1 MASSQV
7 RAAANKFEASEWR
20 NKKEW
25 RQYERVGMR
34 PDLSLDD
41 IQLSWVHGKAV
52 GLEFKGA
59 ITSMNI
65 HRSVEQ
71 ASSITVT
78 LIDPGGQ
85 IFSKAAKR
93 MRNSL
98 KKKHRL
104 RDTPAAVDE
113 AWDPI
118 NMPILIGRAIDLT
131 LDGVVFR
138 LVKVGYVEST
148 SEVTLTFEDR
158 AVYWLRRKKGKRKA
172 VSRNDSTRAEFVLG
186 LVREVKAETIPFVC
200 PELHKKQKIA
210 PAEGPN
216 G

>member
-1 MASSQV
+1 MASAKVKAQ
-7 RAAANKFEASEWR
+7 ANKFEASAWRTKREWR
-20 NKKEW
+20 KFEK
-25 RQYERVGMR
+25 VGMR
-34 PDLSLDD
+34 PDMSLDD

-52 GLEFKGA
+52 GLDFKGA
-59 ITSMNI
+59 ITSMNV
-65 HRSVEQ
+65 HRSIDQ
-71 ASSITVT
+71 ASTVTVT
-78 LIDPGGQ
+78 LLDPQGK

-104 RDTPAAVDE
+104 KDTPTEVDE
-113 AWDPI
+113 GWNPL

-131 LDGVVFR
+131 LDDVVFR
-138 LVKVGYVEST
+138 LVKVNFVDST

-158 AVYWLRRKKGKRKA
+158 AVYWLRRKGGKRKA
-172 VSRNDSTRAEFVLG
+172 VSRNDSTRAEFILN

-210 PAEGPN
+210 PAESADG
-216 G
+216 